1 MAKTVLE
8 LFNAEQDKQRN
19 KVEITKEINT
29 YANDND
35 KSGKPSVNKLLN
47 FYLKNQKDE
56 QPLAKVSGDGTLT
69 MSVEEYE
76 GPYGCGNDKIEIVY
90 YRHVED
96 ENPSKSFEIEFEPD
110 KASDFLV
117 TSCDYE
123 NVTAAEIKELINLLL
138 YGKRNVSE
146 SEA

>member
-19 KVEITKEINT
+19 KTEITKEINT
-29 YANDND
+29 YAND
-35 KSGKPSVNKLLN
+35 KSGKPSVNELLN

-76 GPYGCGNDKIEIVY
+76 GPYGRGNDKIEIVY

-96 ENPSKSFEIEFEPD
+96 ENPSKSFEVEFEPD
-110 KASDFLV
+110 KAGDFLI

-123 NVTAAEIKELINLLL
+123 NVTATEIKELINLLL
-138 YGKRNVSE
+138 YGKRNANE
-146 SEA
+146 SEE